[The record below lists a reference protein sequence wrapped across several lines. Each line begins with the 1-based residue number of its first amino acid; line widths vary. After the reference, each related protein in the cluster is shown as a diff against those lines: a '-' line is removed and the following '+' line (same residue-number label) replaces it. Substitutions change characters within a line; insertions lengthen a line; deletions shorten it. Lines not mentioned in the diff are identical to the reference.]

1 MQIFSRFEQIRPLR
15 FFNGFVFVPLQ
26 YSTSTFVVVVVVG
39 ASSMIFGSSRYGSN
53 DLPPGPFDTKGSKYS
68 IFALREFRAKNTYV
82 KSFHMK
88 TLMVRIIMFSRENS
102 ECDAKT
108 YAYCTYSLVVI
119 YVSVTCTYAKTVL
132 FTRKVNY
139 SRENI
144 YAKTVTPAKIFK
156 LFFAYFRAV

>member
-1 MQIFSRFEQIRPLR
+1 MPAVVILASENDTLNGSAQFCPLKK
-15 FFNGFVFVPLQ
+15 
-26 YSTSTFVVVVVVG
+26 
-39 ASSMIFGSSRYGSN
+39 
-53 DLPPGPFDTKGSKYS
+53 PPTPARVAGPTTHAGPFDTKGSKYS

>member
-1 MQIFSRFEQIRPLR
+1 MLTLDTI
-15 FFNGFVFVPLQ
+15 
-26 YSTSTFVVVVVVG
+26 
-39 ASSMIFGSSRYGSN
+39 ADGSESCS
-53 DLPPGPFDTKGSKYS
+53 GPFDTKGSKYS

-82 KSFHMK
+82 ISFHMK